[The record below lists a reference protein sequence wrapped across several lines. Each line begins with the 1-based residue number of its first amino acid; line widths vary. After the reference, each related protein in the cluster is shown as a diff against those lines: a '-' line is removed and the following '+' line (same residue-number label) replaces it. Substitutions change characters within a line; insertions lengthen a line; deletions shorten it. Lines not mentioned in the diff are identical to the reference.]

1 MAAPLHHDVMI
12 IGAGFGGLGMG
23 LGLKRAGRDDFLIVE
38 QDVGVGGTWH
48 VNRYP
53 GAACDI
59 PSILYSFSFA
69 PNPDW
74 TRVFPQQAEI
84 EAYLNQCVT
93 RFGLGPHL
101 RLRTRVTG
109 MSWDDKTQLWTINA
123 QEIGGETAQWTARV
137 VVNATGVL
145 TRPITPDLPGL
156 ADFKGPLMHTA
167 RWRGEV
173 PLAGKRIGVVGTGA
187 SAVQLVPQLVTT
199 AAGVT
204 LFQRTPAWVLPK
216 PDRPL
221 GRAQRWLYT
230 HLPGWQR
237 LARSLIY
244 ATHEMRAP
252 GFTRKPGLLKMAE
265 PLAASF
271 LRHQVRDPAL
281 REALTPNY
289 RMGCKRILIA
299 SDFYPALQRRNARL
313 VTAPIEQVL
322 PAGVRTRDGD
332 YHALDVLVLA
342 TGFQAAEAMVPFPV
356 RGRAGADLG
365 AAWRDGARA
374 YLGCTVP
381 GFPNLFFIVGP
392 NTALGHN
399 SMVYMIESQV
409 RYVIDGLARMERAGL
424 GAVDAK
430 PDVVEQFN
438 SELQRRMQATVWATG
453 GCTSWYQ
460 TKSGL
465 ITTLWPGSTLEFRRR
480 TRRFQLAD
488 YEGLRA

>member
-1 MAAPLHHDVMI
+1 MAAPVHHDVMI

-23 LGLKRAGRDDFLIVE
+23 IALKREGRDDFLIVE

-59 PSILYSFSFA
+59 PSLLYSFSFK
-69 PNPDW
+69 PNPNW
-74 TRVFPQQAEI
+74 TRTFPQQAEI
-84 EAYLNQCVT
+84 EAYLIDCVAH
-93 RFGLGPHL
+93 FGLAAHL

-109 MSWDDKTQLWTINA
+109 LAWDERTQRWTLSA
-123 QEIGGETAQWTARV
+123 QEIGGPPLQWTARV

-145 TRPITPDLPGL
+145 TRPVMPDLPGL
-156 ADFKGPLMHTA
+156 ADFKGTVMHTA

-187 SAVQLVPQLVTT
+187 SAVQVVPQLVKT
-199 AAGVT
+199 AGTVA

-221 GRAQRWLYT
+221 GPIRRWLYRYV
-230 HLPGWQR
+230 PGWQR
-237 LARSLIY
+237 LARTWTY
-244 ATHEMRAP
+244 AIREVLAP
-252 GFTRKPGLLKMAE
+252 AFTRRPRLLEMLE
-265 PLAASF
+265 PVAASF
-271 LRHQVRDPAL
+271 RRHQVRDPAL
-281 REALTPNY
+281 REALTPSY

-313 VTAPIEQVL
+313 VTAAIEQVL
-322 PAGVRTRDGD
+322 PAGIRTRDGE

-356 RGRAGADLG
+356 QGRDGADLNTT
-365 AAWRDGARA
+365 WRDGARA

-409 RYVIDGLARMERAGL
+409 RYVIDGLKRMERAGF
-424 GAVDAK
+424 GAVDPK
-430 PDVVEQFN
+430 WDVVEQFN
-438 SELQRRMQATVWATG
+438 AELQRRMQRTVWATG

-460 TKSGL
+460 TKTGL
-465 ITTLWPGSTLEFRRR
+465 ITTLWPGSTLEFRFR
-480 TRRFQLAD
+480 TRRFRLAD
-488 YEGLRA
+488 YQGSRA